1 MKTTPKFLLT
11 AMPMFLSV
19 AIALTSCSKALAND
33 PYLTK
38 EFTINTPGELEVETA
53 GGSIDVSS
61 HNGNTVKVEMF
72 VRKGGKVISAGDKD
86 AAEALEDFDI
96 EIEKN
101 GNKVIASA
109 KREGSNWFGN
119 NNVSISFKISVPR
132 QISCDLNTSGGSISL
147 TGVTGEQNVR
157 TSGGS
162 LNLDDIK
169 GDMEAKTSGGSINV
183 SNYAGILDAGTSGGS
198 INLRDAKG
206 SLDLS
211 TSGGSINLNDIQGS
225 LIASTSGGGIK
236 VNLSSLEKQLKL
248 STSGGSI
255 TAIVPSGLGL
265 DLDLKGNRVNT
276 KLSNFDGEVEKDRII
291 GSINGGGIPVVMS
304 TSGGSVNLEYR

>member
-1 MKTTPKFLLT
+1 MKKNLNLLFT
-11 AMPMFLSV
+11 AGPMLLL
-19 AIALTSCSKALAND
+19 IAMAHISCSNALAND
-33 PYLTK
+33 PYLNK
-38 EFTINTPGELEVETA
+38 EFTISTPGELEVETA

-61 HNGNTVKVEMF
+61 HNGNTVRVEMF
-72 VRKGGKVISAGDKD
+72 VRKGGRVLSAGDND
-86 AAEALEDFDI
+86 ATEALEDFDI
-96 EIEKN
+96 EIEKS

-109 KREGSNWFGN
+109 KRDGGNWFGN

-169 GDMEAKTSGGSINV
+169 GDMEAKTSGGSINI

-211 TSGGSINLNDIQGS
+211 TSGGSINLSDIQGS
-225 LIASTSGGGIK
+225 LVASTSGGGIK

-276 KLSNFDGEVEKDRII
+276 KLSNFDGEVEKR
-291 GSINGGGIPVVMS
+291 
-304 TSGGSVNLEYR
+304 

>member
-1 MKTTPKFLLT
+1 MKKNTKSLLR
-11 AMPMFLSV
+11 AIPMVLLI
-19 AIALTSCSKALAND
+19 AIAFTSCSKALAND
-33 PYLTK
+33 PYLKK
-38 EFTINTPGELEVETA
+38 EFTISTPGELEVETA

-72 VRKGGKVISAGDKD
+72 VRKGGRVLSAGDKD

-101 GNKVIASA
+101 GNKVIAIA
-109 KREGSNWFGN
+109 ERDGSNWFGN

-162 LNLDDIK
+162 LNLEDIK

-183 SNYAGILDAGTSGGS
+183 SDYAGVLEAGTSGGS
-198 INLRDAKG
+198 INLRNAKG

-211 TSGGSINLNDIQGS
+211 TSGGSINLSDIQGS
-225 LIASTSGGGIK
+225 LVASTSGGGIK

>member
-1 MKTTPKFLLT
+1 MKKIPNFLL
-11 AMPMFLSV
+11 AAVPVFLLITM
-19 AIALTSCSKALAND
+19 AHTSFFKVLAND
-33 PYLTK
+33 PYLKK
-38 EFTINTPGELEVETA
+38 EFTISTPGELKVETA

-61 HNGNTVKVEMF
+61 HNGNTVRVEMF
-72 VRKGGKVISAGDKD
+72 IRKGGKVLSAGDND
-86 AAEALEDFDI
+86 AAEALEDFEI
-96 EIEKN
+96 EIAKK

-119 NNVSISFKISVPR
+119 NNVSISFKVSVPR

-147 TGVTGEQNVR
+147 AGVAGEQNVR

-183 SNYAGILDAGTSGGS
+183 SNYAGVLDAGTSGGS
-198 INLRDAKG
+198 INLSDAKG
-206 SLDLS
+206 SLNLS

-255 TAIVPSGLGL
+255 TAVIPGGLGL